1 MEEHID
7 KELRKYGVLT
17 RSQKRDL
24 IDEIRSKFNKTV
36 SDKQIDDLSAMF
48 LKTSIDNS
56 CKPED
61 YKQAVEFLAPPDV
74 EPNETNKRKRSD
86 SELDTEDIDIL
97 LKKLEKL
104 DIKRKRGGGD
114 LPSATPYLYLLLG
127 LAIKDFQKM
136 TQERVEMTQEQL
148 KTTQEQLKTIQ
159 ERLET
164 IVVRILNISK
174 QVLELFSNKD
184 NCVEKLVK
192 SMVDKRLVSFLKYFV
207 IGSLATD
214 LARVNPIKTI
224 QFMLKILVNLLPF
237 AQKGVGVAIVSTIG
251 YFVYHY
257 VHYYSERISKDIK
270 DKMTTLKGLLDTLEK
285 TSSESVVNDTNESIK
300 TAIEDI
306 KNLFETKELAEDGEL
321 MRVIGE
327 NMANEQER
335 LKEHIGDYD
344 DTMTMEELKEKI
356 KEKADADSVAAAAEG
371 QTPAAEG
378 QTPAAEAETLPPGPG
393 GAKKRRATKK
403 KKARKTKT
411 RKTRKSRKT
420 RKNKK

>member
-36 SDKQIDDLSAMF
+36 SEEQIDKDIDKLSAALF
-48 LKTSIDNS
+48 QTSIGDS
-56 CKPED
+56 CKPEV
-61 YKQAVEFLAPPDV
+61 YKNAVQVLDPD
-74 EPNETNKRKRSD
+74 TNKRKRSD
-86 SELDTEDIDIL
+86 SEPNTENINSLLDYF
-97 LKKLEKL
+97 EKL
-104 DIKRKRGGGD
+104 NFEDPNKTRRIKGGGD
-114 LPSATPYLYLLLG
+114 LPKEATPYLYLLLG

-136 TQERVEMTQEQL
+136 TLDRIEIILTKSMQ
-148 KTTQEQLKTIQ
+148 I
-159 ERLET
+159 LEF
-164 IVVRILNISK
+164 
-174 QVLELFSNKD
+174 FSNKD
-184 NCVEKLVK
+184 KCVEKLVK

>member
-1 MEEHID
+1 MLYTISYDIIYYFKMEEHINE
-7 KELRKYGVLT
+7 ELRKYGVLT

-36 SDKQIDDLSAMF
+36 SEEQIDKDIDKLSAALF
-48 LKTSIDNS
+48 QTSIGDS
-56 CKPED
+56 CKPEV
-61 YKQAVEFLAPPDV
+61 YKNAVQVLDPD
-74 EPNETNKRKRSD
+74 TNKRKRSD
-86 SELDTEDIDIL
+86 SEPNTENINSLLDYF
-97 LKKLEKL
+97 EKL
-104 DIKRKRGGGD
+104 NFEDPNKTRRIKGGGD
-114 LPSATPYLYLLLG
+114 LPKEATPYLYLLLG

-136 TQERVEMTQEQL
+136 TLDRIEIILTKSMQ
-148 KTTQEQLKTIQ
+148 I
-159 ERLET
+159 LEF
-164 IVVRILNISK
+164 
-174 QVLELFSNKD
+174 FSNKD
-184 NCVEKLVK
+184 KCVEKLVK

-224 QFMLKILVNLLPF
+224 QLLLRIVVDLLPLV
-237 AQKGVGVAIVSTIG
+237 QKGAGVAIVSTIG

-270 DKMTTLKGLLDTLEK
+270 DKMTTLKESLDKLEQ
-285 TSSESVVNDTNESIK
+285 TSSEDFVQGTNESIK

-306 KNLFETKELAEDGEL
+306 KNLFETPEVAEDGEL
-321 MRVIGE
+321 MRVIAE
-327 NMANEQER
+327 NMAYDQDR
-335 LKEHIGDYD
+335 LKEHMGEYD
-344 DTMTMEELKEKI
+344 DTMTMEELKKKI
-356 KEKADADSVAAAAEG
+356 KDKADEDAAAAAE
-371 QTPAAEG
+371 TLPPSPAAEG
-378 QTPAAEAETLPPGPG
+378 QTPAAEVQTPG